1 MLLHHCP
8 RFYIHRVQRRG
19 AKRLIEIEN
28 LIKQYNKTEK
38 QCPMRLPD
46 LKIFITG
53 TQYGYK
59 RDDDVF
65 VVPIGYLKN

>member
-1 MLLHHCP
+1 M
-8 RFYIHRVQRRG
+8 
-19 AKRLIEIEN
+19 IEIEN

-38 QCPMRLPD
+38 QCQMRLPD